1 MGGAELTVDAVAGS
15 IVGVLPALPGLDVQ
29 VSAPTGTDVEGV
41 PAAGALVGWVLV
53 ADPAAVGGARL
64 DPVFLADGRAW
75 TPDQYRA
82 AFGEQLTVRV
92 GRAG

>member
-1 MGGAELTVDAVAGS
+1 MGGAELTADTEAGS
-15 IVGVLPALPGLDVQ
+15 IVGVLPALPGLGVQ
-29 VSAPTGTDVEGV
+29 VSAPAGADVEGV

-53 ADPAAVGGARL
+53 ADPAAAGGARL

-82 AFGEQLTVRV
+82 AYGEQFGVRV
-92 GRAG
+92 ERAG

>member
-1 MGGAELTVDAVAGS
+1 MGGAELTVAGS
-15 IVGVLPALPGLDVQ
+15 IVGVLPATPGVGVL
-29 VSAPTGTDVEGV
+29 VSVPAGADVEGV

-53 ADPAAVGGARL
+53 ADEASAGGARL

-75 TPDQYRA
+75 TSDQYRA

-92 GRAG
+92 GRAQ

>member
-1 MGGAELTVDAVAGS
+1 MTTDVVAGS
-15 IVGVLPALPGLDVQ
+15 IVGLLPATPGVGVR
-29 VSAPTGTDVEGV
+29 VSAPAGTDVEGV
-41 PAAGALVGWVLV
+41 PAAGPMVGWVLV
-53 ADPAAVGGARL
+53 VDVAAAGGARL

-82 AFGEQLTVRV
+82 AFGEQLSVRV